1 MLVKWSK
8 REPVIQMILGNQKV
22 EALLTEWV
30 WKSLNSCIQPW
41 REDDPEEEEPPPF
54 SIDEDEVVIAD
65 SQIHSFPFDSD
76 LLTYRS
82 KPKPPE
88 QTISLAG
95 TFTKFRTFSEEKE
108 TNQIKQSNH
117 HPRSATLGLT
127 NNRAAETQI
136 LYWDSSA
143 ALESKKKK
151 CELFFQGK

>member
-8 REPVIQMILGNQKV
+8 REPVIQMILGIQKV

-41 REDDPEEEEPPPF
+41 REDDPEEDEPPPF

-76 LLTYRS
+76 LFTYRS

-95 TFTKFRTFSEEKE
+95 TFTNFELSQRRKKQTKSNNLITPEISNLG
-108 TNQIKQSNH
+108 TYKQSSS
-117 HPRSATLGLT
+117 RDA
-127 NNRAAETQI
+127 
-136 LYWDSSA
+136 DS
-143 ALESKKKK
+143 L
-151 CELFFQGK
+151 LRFFCCSRI

>member
-41 REDDPEEEEPPPF
+41 REDDPEEDEPPPF

-65 SQIHSFPFDSD
+65 SQINSFPFDSD

-95 TFTKFRTFSEEKE
+95 TFTNFELSQRRKKEKE
-108 TNQIKQSNH
+108 TNKPNQ
-117 HPRSATLGLT
+117 TLGLT
-127 NNRAAETQI
+127 NNLAAETQI
-136 LYWDSSA
+136 LYWDSSV
-143 ALESKKKK
+143 ALESKKKNAS
-151 CELFFQGK
+151 FFFKGYR